1 MVKKNSLRLIQG
13 GIHQS
18 MSFGP
23 VRIVSAPE
31 NAPPFRV
38 QALVFEEDT
47 WLIMSANPESYEP
60 EEHPIRMMTQMIE
73 ARPEQVGTVLVRG
86 NNPMR
91 FLAIVHD
98 VDQEPTWRESWVE
111 SALLKI
117 FLNAEQRGIQ
127 SIGLPLIGT
136 LHGKLGKQR
145 FVELLY
151 KVLVQMTFN
160 HLKRLWLITPAEN
173 GKALSILDLLKSIL
187 LRNENK

>member
-1 MVKKNSLRLIQG
+1 MAEKNSLRLIQG
-13 GIHQS
+13 GLHHSI
-18 MSFGP
+18 SFGP

-31 NAPPFRV
+31 DSPPFRV

-47 WLIMSANPESYEP
+47 WLIMSANPKTCEP
-60 EEHPIRMMTQMIE
+60 EEHPVRMMTQMIE

-86 NNPMR
+86 NNPKR

-98 VDQEPTWRESWVE
+98 VDQDPTWRESWVE
-111 SALLKI
+111 SALIQI
-117 FLNAEQRGIQ
+117 FLNAEQRRIQ

-136 LHGKLGKQR
+136 LHGNLQKQH

-160 HLKRLWLITPAEN
+160 HLKRLWLITPAED
-173 GKALSILDLLKSIL
+173 GKDPRILDLLKSIL